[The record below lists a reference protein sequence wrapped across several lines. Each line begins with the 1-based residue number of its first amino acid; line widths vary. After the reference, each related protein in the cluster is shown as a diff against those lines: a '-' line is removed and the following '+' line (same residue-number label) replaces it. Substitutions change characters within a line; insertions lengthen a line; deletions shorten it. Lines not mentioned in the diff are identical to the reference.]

1 MKLAQ
6 YVLQR
11 FGSYL
16 LVLFI
21 GITITF
27 FLPRLMP
34 GDPIENYISQVQSRA
49 GQTLTPEAVQQLRDS
64 LAEMYGLQ
72 GDLFTQYLN
81 FLKRV
86 FLRFDFG
93 PSFTSYPEPV
103 SNILFR
109 ALPWTAGLL
118 VTTTILSWLLGN
130 LVGLVAGY
138 FNKNP
143 AATAL

>member
-11 FGSYL
+11 FASYL

-34 GDPIENYISQVQSRA
+34 GDPIENYISQVQARA
-49 GQTLTPEAVQQLRDS
+49 GQSLSPEVTQQLRDS
-64 LAEMYGLQ
+64 LAQLYGLQ
-72 GDLFTQYLN
+72 GDLFTQYVGFLN
-81 FLKRV
+81 RV
-86 FLRFDFG
+86 FLPFDFG
-93 PSFTSYPEPV
+93 PSFPSYPEPV
-103 SNILFR
+103 STILLG

-118 VTTTILSWLLGN
+118 LTTTILAWLLGN
-130 LVGLVAGY
+130 LVGL
-138 FNKNP
+138 
-143 AATAL
+143 